1 MQQTVPMTQTRPSTP
16 LNRGWN
22 PASLIFLGLSII
34 GLVGTLIYNV
44 TTVIEG
50 RDFFGDLGSGGPA
63 VGSLGVDLLVVAVAG
78 SVLIVVEARRLRM
91 KRAWLYIVL
100 SLITAIAFTFPL
112 FLAMRERRL
121 LELSTP

>member
-1 MQQTVPMTQTRPSTP
+1 MQQTVPMTQTRPSAP
-16 LNRGWN
+16 LTRGWS
-22 PASLIFLGLSII
+22 PASLIFLGLAVV

-44 TTVIEG
+44 TTVLEG
-50 RDFFGDLGSGGPA
+50 RDFLGDLAAGGPA

-78 SVLIVVEARRLRM
+78 SVLIVIEARRLRM
-91 KRAWLYIVL
+91 RRAWLYIVL
-100 SLITAIAFTFPL
+100 SLVTAIAFTFPL